1 MSNVLNDSS
10 VNDSSVNDSSVNGNI
25 IFIGFMGSG
34 KTTLGR
40 KIAKHFGRLFL
51 DTDLLIES
59 RENMEILDIFKQHGE
74 KYFRNL
80 EREISELIQNSIRN
94 SIIAVGGGF
103 PTAVSSLQ
111 KLGFV
116 IYLDIDFD
124 FMISEVKKH
133 PAELEKRP
141 LLENLDEAKKIYD
154 FRKKIYKSQ
163 ADKIFTINHNNY
175 EIIVDEVINFLKNI
189 KEFE

>member
-1 MSNVLNDSS
+1 MSNVLNGSS
-10 VNDSSVNDSSVNGNI
+10 LNGNSGNI

-40 KIAKHFGRLFL
+40 KIAKHFGRLFF

-59 RENMEILDIFKQHGE
+59 RENMEILNIFKQHSE
-74 KYFRNL
+74 KYFRNI
-80 EREISELIQNSIRN
+80 EREISELIQDSIRN
-94 SIIAVGGGF
+94 SIISVGGGF

-124 FMISEVKKH
+124 FMISEAKKY
-133 PAELEKRP
+133 PDELKKRP
-141 LLENLDEAKKIYD
+141 LLENLDEAKRIYD
-154 FRKKIYKSQ
+154 FRKNIYKSQ
-163 ADKIFTINHNNY
+163 ADKVFTINNNNY
-175 EIIVDEVINFLKNI
+175 ETVVDEVIDFLKKDR

>member
-1 MSNVLNDSS
+1 MSSVLNDSS
-10 VNDSSVNDSSVNGNI
+10 SLGNV

-34 KTTLGR
+34 KTTIGR
-40 KIAKHFGRLFL
+40 KIAKHFGRLFF

-59 RENMEILDIFKQHGE
+59 RENMKILDMFKQHGE
-74 KYFRNL
+74 KYFRNI
-80 EREISELIQNSIRN
+80 EREISELIQNSIHN
-94 SIIAVGGGF
+94 SIISVGGGF

-124 FMISEVKKH
+124 FMISEAKKY

-141 LLENLDEAKKIYD
+141 LLENLDEAKRIYD
-154 FRKKIYKSQ
+154 FRKNIYKSQ
-163 ADKIFTINHNNY
+163 ADKVFTINHNNY
-175 EIIVDEVINFLKNI
+175 ETIADEVINFLK
-189 KEFE
+189 KQKGV